1 MPILLIW
8 IYVAWVIVLLGAVV
22 AAYLP
27 SLLAGV
33 ARLPLA
39 QSWDFQLA
47 LECLR
52 ALNLMRYQP
61 EKGLYLH
68 QLATRLQV
76 EDVQLHRALDVL
88 CQLDWVGAVVDVDER
103 RTSTGA
109 TESQHDMRYVLLIE
123 PAQTL
128 AAPLVSALM
137 LDRNE
142 ATEPLWWHSGLD
154 QIALIAL
161 LERRQWLPEEVPA
174 QEVEAVA
181 QELEPVLGDETQALQ
196 PKA

>member
-1 MPILLIW
+1 
-8 IYVAWVIVLLGAVV
+8 
-22 AAYLP
+22 
-27 SLLAGV
+27 
-33 ARLPLA
+33 
-39 QSWDFQLA
+39 
-47 LECLR
+47 
-52 ALNLMRYQP
+52 
-61 EKGLYLH
+61 
-68 QLATRLQV
+68 
-76 EDVQLHRALDVL
+76 VL

-161 LERRQWLPEEVPA
+161 LERRHWLPDEVPVATEDALLHESA
-174 QEVEAVA
+174 QA
-181 QELEPVLGDETQALQ
+181 LGDGPQAAPTQVS
-196 PKA
+196 